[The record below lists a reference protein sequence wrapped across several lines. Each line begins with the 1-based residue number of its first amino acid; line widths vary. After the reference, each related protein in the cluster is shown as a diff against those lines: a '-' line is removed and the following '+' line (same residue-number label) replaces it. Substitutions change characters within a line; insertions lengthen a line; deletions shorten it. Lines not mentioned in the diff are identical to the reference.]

1 MCLVYHYQ
9 PPPHMEHCRIH
20 ILRDPFHSGRC
31 PACSGIRNQGD
42 AQRIQL
48 MTFSFAVVHRIPYE
62 NEVRRWNLCVFLSFR
77 LTFYRGPKSA
87 KNLLRIEVGKRREKS
102 SGQNGQGSG
111 NGRLQHRSGEGVE
124 GPGKGIGGRVNP
136 S

>member
-1 MCLVYHYQ
+1 
-9 PPPHMEHCRIH
+9 MEHHHIH
-20 ILRDPFHSGRC
+20 IIRDPFHSGRC

-77 LTFYRGPKSA
+77 LTFVLF
-87 KNLLRIEVGKRREKS
+87 LLFLFFVFVVFLFVLFVLLFLFLFGCFGFCICFIFRDS
-102 SGQNGQGSG
+102 P
-111 NGRLQHRSGEGVE
+111 LMH
-124 GPGKGIGGRVNP
+124 
-136 S
+136 